1 MADDGPAARVGRTP
15 PRPEGDEMLVG
26 VIFLYLLWGLI
37 AVGAVV
43 ATVMV
48 LHDGD

>member
-1 MADDGPAARVGRTP
+1 
-15 PRPEGDEMLVG
+15 MLVG

-37 AVGAVV
+37 AAAAVV